1 MASWKAR
8 VTNENADL
16 ARQLEETEAQ
26 ISQMSRAKGTMNSQ
40 IDEAKRTA
48 DEESR
53 ERQSLA
59 AQCKNLQHELEQMR
73 DQIDIEQEGKNEV
86 CYFVILHY
94 LF

>member
-16 ARQLEETEAQ
+16 ARQLEEAEVNLN
-26 ISQMSRAKGTMNSQ
+26 QMTRAKGTQNSQ
-40 IDEAKRTA
+40 IEEAKRTA

-53 ERQSLA
+53 ERQALA

-86 CYFVILHY
+86 TYAAL
-94 LF
+94 